1 MKKSI
6 LFIIALTTFTVINSC
21 KKDQVTDAGK
31 GSLRLE
37 FDHQVNGAAMQFN
50 KDYVNAA
57 GETMQFTLFKYFIS
71 NISLVRTDGT
81 IYTLPKDEC
90 YYLIEELASGANP
103 LLTLNNI
110 PTGEYKEVRFIVGVD
125 SLKNCAPLN
134 ERTGALDP
142 ATSGMYWA
150 WNSGYIFLKV
160 EGKSPVVAGH
170 PDATGDNFIYHIGL
184 FGGYSSPTVNNIK
197 SITLSKSGE
206 TAKVSSSISPQVHI
220 VVDVMEIFKNPTT
233 FSLATKPTIHVDPA
247 SKTLADNYVDMFSID
262 HIHK

>member
-1 MKKSI
+1 MKKIFFLVSI
-6 LFIIALTTFTVINSC
+6 FSALYTFQSCTKNSTNSGTT
-21 KKDQVTDAGK
+21 
-31 GSLRLE
+31 GSIKIEL
-37 FDHQVNGAAMQFN
+37 DHLVNGSAMQYN

-57 GETMQFTLFKYFIS
+57 GETMQFTLFKYYLS
-71 NISLVRTDGT
+71 NFSLVNTDGT

-90 YYLIEELASGANP
+90 YFLIEEPASGANP
-103 LLTLNNI
+103 IITLTNI
-110 PTGEYKEVRFIVGVD
+110 PQGEYKEVRFIIGVD
-125 SLKNCAPLN
+125 SLKNCAPSS

-150 WNSGYIFLKV
+150 WNSGYIFMKV

-197 SITLSKSGE
+197 SFSLSKSGE
-206 TAKVSSSISPQVHI
+206 TAKVSNSISPQIHI
-220 VVDVMEIFKNPTT
+220 VVDVMEIFKNPTN

-262 HIHK
+262 HIHN

>member
-1 MKKSI
+1 MKKTII
-6 LFIIALTTFTVINSC
+6 LFSIIATIIIAHSC
-21 KKDQVTDAGK
+21 KKDSAPDSGK
-31 GSLRLE
+31 GNLKIE
-37 FDHQVNGAAMQFN
+37 FDHQVNGAAMQYN

-57 GETMQFTLFKYFIS
+57 GETMKFTLFKYFIS
-71 NISLVRTDGT
+71 NVSLVRTDGT
-81 IYTLPKDEC
+81 VYTLPKDEC

-103 LLTLNNI
+103 LITLNNI

-134 ERTGALDP
+134 ERTGVLDP

-150 WNSGYIFLKV
+150 WNSGYIFMKV

-184 FGGYSSPTVNNIK
+184 FGGYSSPTVNNVK
-197 SITLSKSGE
+197 SIALSKSGE

-262 HIHK
+262 HIHN

>member
-1 MKKSI
+1 MKKTIFLSI
-6 LFIIALTTFTVINSC
+6 IMAAITVAHSC
-21 KKDQVTDAGK
+21 KKDEVPDSGK
-31 GSLRLE
+31 GSLKIE
-37 FDHQVNGAAMQFN
+37 FDHQVNGAAMQYN

-57 GETMQFTLFKYFIS
+57 GETMSFTLFKYFVS
-71 NISLVRTDGT
+71 NLALVRTDGT

-90 YYLIEELASGANP
+90 YFLIEEPTTGANP
-103 LLTLNNI
+103 VITLNNI
-110 PTGEYKEVRFIVGVD
+110 PTGEYKEIRFIVGVD

-134 ERTGALDP
+134 ERTGAIDP

-160 EGKSPVVAGH
+160 EGKSPAVAGH

-197 SITLSKSGE
+197 SIALSKSGE

-262 HIHK
+262 HIHN